1 MADCAARERE
11 FRRVLSR
18 QWDAY
23 LTSFSPIV
31 QRITWPQP
39 PIRSPVSI
47 LQRLLVSNA
56 NNYCIRHGTRDSPG
70 RSGEETIQRDLMR
83 MSWVSGQQCYWAKVE
98 RGCRGGWGPG
108 GDPYTTPATDAAAAH
123 AGSTGATAWA
133 IGQSRTN
140 DNASPPHQESHQ
152 EFRLNWKN

>member
-70 RSGEETIQRDLMR
+70 RSGGGNNSERPDENELSLRSAVLLSQGGKRMQGWVGARRRSIHHTSHRCCSSTCRKHRGHGLSHRSVKNKWQRISPTSR
-83 MSWVSGQQCYWAKVE
+83 KP
-98 RGCRGGWGPG
+98 PG
-108 GDPYTTPATDAAAAH
+108 
-123 AGSTGATAWA
+123 
-133 IGQSRTN
+133 I
-140 DNASPPHQESHQ
+140 
-152 EFRLNWKN
+152 